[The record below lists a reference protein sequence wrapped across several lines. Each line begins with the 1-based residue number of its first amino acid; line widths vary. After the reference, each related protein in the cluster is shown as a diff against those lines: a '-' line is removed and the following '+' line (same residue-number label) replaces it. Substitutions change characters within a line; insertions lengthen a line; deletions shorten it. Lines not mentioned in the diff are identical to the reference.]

1 MVRWLK
7 RKSVFSV
14 GLVLLLAIAA
24 IAALSVARSASP
36 RRFAFIGTDNNIY
49 TCAGSCFKPEC
60 ITCPSRTLQVRRE
73 QDLSPLRLVQQ
84 SRPGPPAMHLHYGW
98 PTFSPDGSKLA
109 FAWAGRRA
117 DGNRFGVSV
126 YDFNTGQTLDIFSS
140 PTERVVYIFW
150 PPPGKSLSFLL
161 EEPRGLDLALAGLK
175 EHAPV
180 RVMATGA
187 PLFFDWSHDGK
198 RLVVH
203 AGQRDAPASGAEVKL
218 IRVTA
223 VNHSVEKVL
232 AKGRASF
239 RTPAW
244 SPDGRHLAYVANRDS
259 ETYLM
264 VAGADGSN
272 PRPLADL
279 PVGMDSFVW
288 SPDSR
293 HIAFSTAVIGARGL
307 FHGIKLLDIQSGR
320 VKQLTDDNL
329 FACFFSPNGRYI
341 AYVAVP
347 AARTHYI
354 WKLIDLKTGKTKAL
368 ENFIPTHEELFVL
381 HYFDQVALSH
391 TIWSPDSKAFIY
403 AGVNFPA
410 APQPGLRLVP
420 TPHLWMVP
428 VDGGKAKPIEPATL
442 GFFSPAPG
450 K

>member
-1 MVRWLK
+1 MGRYFK
-7 RKSVFSV
+7 PKSVFSV
-14 GLVLLLAIAA
+14 GLVLLLAIAT
-24 IAALSVARSASP
+24 IAALSVSRSASP
-36 RRFAFIGTDNNIY
+36 RRFAFIGTDNNVY

-60 ITCPSRTLQVRRE
+60 ITCPSRTLHVRRE
-73 QDLSPLRLVQQ
+73 QDLSPLRLVQET
-84 SRPGPPAMHLHYGW
+84 RPRSPAMHYGW

-140 PTERVVYIFW
+140 PMERVVYIFW
-150 PPPGKSLSFLL
+150 TPPGKTLSFLL

-180 RVMATGA
+180 RVMATGE
-187 PLFFDWSHDGK
+187 PLFFDWSRDGK

-203 AGQRDAPASGAEVKL
+203 AGQRDAPPSGAEVKL

-223 VNHSVEKVL
+223 VDHSVEKVL
-232 AKGRASF
+232 AKGSIVF

-244 SPDGRHLAYVANRDS
+244 SPDGRHLAYVANHDS
-259 ETYLM
+259 EIYLT
-264 VAGADGSN
+264 VAGPDASN
-272 PRPLADL
+272 PRPLAAL

-293 HIAFSTAVIGARGL
+293 HIAFSTGVIGEQGL
-307 FHGIKLLDIQSGR
+307 FHGIKLLDVQGGQ

-329 FACFFSPNGRYI
+329 FAYFFSPNGRYL

-347 AARTHYI
+347 AHRTYYV

-368 ENFIPTHEELFVL
+368 ENFIPTHEELFAL
-381 HYFDQVALSH
+381 HYFDQIALSH

-403 AGVNFPA
+403 AGVNLA
-410 APQPGLRLVP
+410 GAPPPGLRLVP
-420 TPHLWMVP
+420 PPHLWMVS
-428 VDGGKAKPIEPATL
+428 VDSGKAKSVEPATL